1 VILMPT
7 SDWLIG
13 ACVRAV
19 QHRRSCASCGG
30 GPPWGDSDVCA
41 GCDVALT
48 GFVIARRNEAAMK
61 RVREKVQRIARAQE
75 RRDAWPQV
83 G

>member
-1 VILMPT
+1 MILMPT

-13 ACVRAV
+13 YYVRVV
-19 QHRRSCASCGG
+19 QERRSCASCGG
-30 GPPWGDSDVCA
+30 GPPWGTSDICA

-48 GFVIARRNEAAMK
+48 RGLIGLATERGMR
-61 RVREKVQRIARAQE
+61 RVRERVQRVVRAQE
-75 RRDAWPQV
+75 RRQAWPQV